1 MLQLR
6 RLHHTAGA
14 FMTYS
19 FSMNSK
25 LSLIAAFWVA
35 QIAALHA
42 DAPAATPTKL
52 DVIYKTTQ
60 QGPLK
65 LDLHYPAAPKA
76 GAKVPLVLFTHGGG
90 WAAGTKTIGDRGV
103 RFMGVKALNAQGFCV
118 ASMDYRLCTKEGNIT
133 VRDCVTDAKDAL
145 RFLTKN
151 AAPFS
156 LDAERVFTWGDS
168 AGGHLAQM
176 LLLSPPE
183 SFPGDPT
190 LADAKYQLIAGVS
203 WYGPCDFE
211 KIELFTP
218 PGGKGVGDRFA
229 TRIIKTGADEK
240 AKLAAYREVSPVTYL
255 RNDSPPLLMMQ
266 GDKDPTIPVHH
277 ARYMKERGEAMK
289 APVEVFIVENSG
301 HNWREVGGALRPSLE
316 EIMTKTAAFMKT
328 QLERVSP
335 SLNR

>member
-1 MLQLR
+1 M
-6 RLHHTAGA
+6 H
-14 FMTYS
+14 
-19 FSMNSK
+19 SK
-25 LSLIAAFWVA
+25 LSLIAAFWMA
-35 QIAALHA
+35 QIAALQA
-42 DAPAATPTKL
+42 ETPAATTTKL
-52 DVIYKTTQ
+52 DVVYKTTE

-76 GAKVPLVLFTHGGG
+76 GTKIPLVLFTHGGG

-103 RFMGVKALNAQGFCV
+103 RFMGVKSLNAQGFCV
-118 ASMDYRLCTKEGNIT
+118 ASVDYRLCTKEGNVT

-145 RFLTKN
+145 RFLAKN

-183 SFPGDPT
+183 SFPGDPA
-190 LADAKYQLIAGVS
+190 LADAKYRLIAGVS

-211 KIELFTP
+211 KIDLFTA

-229 TRIIKTGADEK
+229 TRIIQAGADEK
-240 AKLAAYREVSPVTYL
+240 AKLAVYREVSPVSYL
-255 RNDSPPLLMMQ
+255 SSTSPPLLMMQ

-277 ARYMKERGEAMK
+277 AHYMKERGDSVK
-289 APVEVFIVENSG
+289 APVEVFIVENCG
-301 HNWREVGGALRPSLE
+301 HNWREVGGALRPSLN
-316 EIMTKTAAFMKT
+316 EIMTKTAAFMKQ
-328 QLERVSP
+328 QLVRQTVE
-335 SLNR
+335 

>member
-1 MLQLR
+1 
-6 RLHHTAGA
+6 
-14 FMTYS
+14 MTNS
-19 FSMNSK
+19 LSMHSK
-25 LSLIAAFWVA
+25 LSLVAAFWVA
-35 QIAALHA
+35 QIAVLQA
-42 DAPAATPTKL
+42 DTPAATTTKL
-52 DVIYKTTQ
+52 DVTYKTTA

-90 WAAGTKTIGDRGV
+90 WAAGTKTIWDRGA
-103 RFMGVKALNAQGFCV
+103 RFMGVRALNAQGFCV
-118 ASMDYRLCTKEGNIT
+118 ASVDYRLCTAGGNIT

-145 RFLTKN
+145 RFLAKN
-151 AAPFS
+151 TAQFS

-190 LADAKYQLIAGVS
+190 LAGAKYHLIAGVS
-203 WYGPCDFE
+203 WYSPCDFE

-229 TRIIKTGADEK
+229 TRINKTGADQK

-255 RNDSPPLLMMQ
+255 RTDSPPLLMMQ
-266 GDKDPTIPVHH
+266 GDQDPTIPVHH
-277 ARYMKERGEAMK
+277 ARYMKERGDAMK

-301 HNWREVGGALRPSLE
+301 HNWREVGGALRPSLD
-316 EIMTKTAAFMKT
+316 EIITKTAAFMKQ
-328 QLERVSP
+328 QLDRVSKTTT
-335 SLNR
+335 R

>member
-1 MLQLR
+1 M
-6 RLHHTAGA
+6 HA
-14 FMTYS
+14 
-19 FSMNSK
+19 K
-25 LSLIAAFWVA
+25 LTLIS
-35 QIAALHA
+35 IAVLLL
-42 DAPAATPTKL
+42 APFAVSQAETLAATSSKL
-52 DVIYKTTQ
+52 DVVYKKTE

-65 LDLHYPAAPKA
+65 LDLHYPAAPKT

-118 ASMDYRLCTKEGNIT
+118 ASVDYRLCMKEGNVT

-145 RFLTKN
+145 RFLAKN
-151 AAPFS
+151 AAQLS

-183 SFPGDPT
+183 SFPGDT
-190 LADAKYQLIAGVS
+190 ALANAKYRLIAGVS

-218 PGGKGVGDRFA
+218 PGGTGVGDRFGS
-229 TRIIKTGADEK
+229 RILKAGADEN

-255 RNDSPPLLMMQ
+255 RADSPPLLMMQ
-266 GDKDPTIPVHH
+266 GDQDPTIPVHH
-277 ARYMKERGEAMK
+277 ARYMKERGDAVK

-301 HNWREVGGALRPSLE
+301 HNWREADGALRPSLE
-316 EIMTKTAAFMKT
+316 DVMTKTAAFMK
-328 QLERVSP
+328 QRLDRVS
-335 SLNR
+335 SHK